1 LWQQLQL
8 LVLIN
13 HTAKQIGTDIVRAQS
28 GFVTIVQTFVNCV
41 TTVEMVVPHVMTNRI
56 VKANGK
62 NIVQPL
68 NGFAMIVQNSAENAA
83 VAAPVETEETAVT
96 KDNVEF
102 LKCHK
107 VVSLTDKKHNQELG
121 HGLFLSKVQA
131 DSISV
136 VVQS

>member
-1 LWQQLQL
+1 
-8 LVLIN
+8 
-13 HTAKQIGTDIVRAQS
+13 
-28 GFVTIVQTFVNCV
+28 VTIVQTFVNCV
-41 TTVEMVVPHVMTNRI
+41 TAVEMVAPRVMTNRI

-62 NIVQPL
+62 DIAQPL

-83 VAAPVETEETAVT
+83 VAAPAETEEMVETAVT

-131 DSISV
+131 DSTSV